1 MEASPVPEAILKLVE
16 RYEFHQAAYKRGQ
29 FNETQLRRE
38 FVDPFFRALGWDVD
52 NDKGY
57 SELYKEV
64 IHEDPIRI
72 RGSTEFIDYA
82 FRIGGSRKF
91 IVEAKKPAVN
101 IKDDAGP
108 ALQIRRYAWNARLPL
123 SILTDFEEFA
133 VYDCTKKPMPGD
145 SAATARIAYFTYK
158 EYPAKWEWIASIFAQ
173 ESILQGSFDR
183 FAEGTKGKKGTA
195 TVDEAILAEIEEWR
209 DALARNIALR
219 NADLSVGE
227 LNVAVQRT
235 IDRIL
240 FLRICEDR
248 GIEKYG
254 CLQELLE
261 GQDVYQRLLGLFQR
275 ADTRYNSGLFHF
287 NAEPGWDEMPD
298 ALTPGLAID
307 DAVLKNII
315 RRLYYPLSPY
325 EFSVISPVIL
335 GQVYEQFLGKVIR
348 LTAGHQAKVEYKPEV
363 KKAGGVYYTPQ
374 YIVDYIVKHTVGEL
388 AKDATPR
395 GIAKVRVLDPACGS
409 GSFLLGA
416 YQFLLDWHLDWYIQN
431 LVPVIAEKPATSP
444 EVRALLPEPA
454 PRTGRSRSTPGEA
467 GRSGGAGGPGG
478 SGVTGDVEGAGRAAG
493 AGRAGGTAG
502 AGAARGGT
510 ALPIYKSANGSASRA
525 RSDWKLTIA
534 ERKRILLNNIY
545 GVDIDTQAVEVTKL
559 SLLLKVLEE
568 ESEENV
574 SRQLKL
580 FDERALPSLHQN
592 IKCGNSLI
600 GTDIYAD
607 VQVTLDDPEVVKRI
621 NAFDWDREFPEIMQ
635 QGGFDAV
642 IGNPPYVRQ
651 ESIKEQKG
659 YFQAHYATYQG
670 TADLYVYFIEKG
682 ISLLRK
688 GGNFSYIVANK
699 WMRANYGKPLRSW
712 LKSKRI
718 EEIVDFGDLPVFTT
732 ATTYPCVIRVKN
744 DAPGDSFQAISV
756 ENLSFTNLTDYVSQH
771 GHQVELKNLDDSGWT
786 LTDPKSQELL
796 KKIQKAGIPL
806 GEYVEGKIFYGIKT
820 GLNKAFVIDEAT
832 RQKLI
837 QEDPKSAELI
847 KPFLVGRD
855 IKRYQSPDNR
865 GKYLILIPNGWTN
878 QQSGN
883 IKNKW
888 QWFKEQYPTLA
899 RHFAP
904 FEEEGQTRWDKG
916 EYWWELR
923 TCDYYEDFEKPKI
936 LYPEICG
943 KPEFTLDNSSYY
955 TNNKSFLISINDKY
969 LLGILNSK
977 LNLFLF
983 EQMLPKLRGGFFMPA
998 SVVLREFPIRTINF
1012 SDPADK
1018 ARYDKMVTL
1027 VERMLALHKQRADV
1041 KTDHEK
1047 NLIERQ
1053 IEVTD
1058 KQIDALVYELY
1069 GLTKEEIRIVEGA
1082 GK

>member
-1 MEASPVPEAILKLVE
+1 MEASTQVPVAILKLVE

-38 FVDPFFRALGWDVD
+38 FIDPFFKTLGWDVD
-52 NDKGY
+52 NTKGY
-57 SELYKEV
+57 SEQYKEV

-101 IKDDAGP
+101 IRDDAGP

-123 SILTDFEEFA
+123 SILTDFEEFV

-145 SAATARIAYFTYK
+145 TAATARIAYLTFR
-158 EYPAKWEWIASIFAQ
+158 EYPEKWSWIASIFSQ

-183 FAEGTKGKKGTA
+183 FATETKGKKGTA
-195 TVDEAILAEIEEWR
+195 MVDEAILADIEEWR
-209 DALARNIALR
+209 DLLAKNIALQ
-219 NADLSVGE
+219 NPALSVEE
-227 LNVAVQRT
+227 LNVAVQKT

-248 GIEKYG
+248 GIEEYG
-254 CLQELLE
+254 CLQKLFE
-261 GQDVYQRLLGLFQR
+261 GQDVYKRLLAMFHR

-287 NAEPGWDEMPD
+287 NEEPGWEEMPD
-298 ALTPGLAID
+298 RLTPGLVID
-307 DAVLKNII
+307 DAVLKKII
-315 RRLYYPLSPY
+315 KRLYYPESPY

-388 AKDATPR
+388 VKDKTPR
-395 GIAKVRVLDPACGS
+395 DVAKIRILDPACGS

-416 YQFLLDWHLDWYIQN
+416 YQFLLDWHLTWYIHN

-444 EVRALLPEPA
+444 EVQDLLPEPV
-454 PRTGRSRSTPGEA
+454 SREKSKSKKTDT
-467 GRSGGAGGPGG
+467 S
-478 SGVTGDVEGAGRAAG
+478 
-493 AGRAGGTAG
+493 
-502 AGAARGGT
+502 
-510 ALPIYKSANGSASRA
+510 LPIYKSANRSTSRV

-568 ESEENV
+568 ENQENV
-574 SRQLKL
+574 SKQLTL
-580 FDERALPSLHQN
+580 FEERALPSLHQN
-592 IKCGNSLI
+592 IKCGNSLV
-600 GTDIYAD
+600 GTDIYVD
-607 VQVTLDDPEVVKRI
+607 VQATLDDPEVVKRV
-621 NAFDWDREFPEIMQ
+621 NAFDWDREFSEIMQ
-635 QGGFDAV
+635 RGGFDAV

-651 ESIKEQKG
+651 ESIKELKG
-659 YFQAHYATYQG
+659 YFQTHYATYQG

-688 GGNFSYIVANK
+688 GGLFSYIVANK

-712 LKSKRI
+712 LKEKCI

-744 DAPGDSFQAISV
+744 ENPGVSFQAVSV
-756 ENLSFTNLTDYVSQH
+756 ENLSFTSLDDYVSQH
-771 GHQVELKNLDDSGWT
+771 SHPIEIKNLDDGGWT
-786 LTDPKSQELL
+786 LTDAKSQELL
-796 KKIQKAGIPL
+796 KKIQTAGIPL
-806 GEYVEGKIFYGIKT
+806 GKYVEGKIFYGIKT
-820 GLNKAFVIDEAT
+820 GLNKAFVIDETT
-832 RQKLI
+832 RKKLI
-837 QEDPKSAELI
+837 QEDPKSAEII
-847 KPFLVGRD
+847 KPFLVGKD
-855 IKRYQSPDNR
+855 IKRYQPPDSKR
-865 GKYLILIPNGWTN
+865 KYLIFTRHGIDISKYPAILEHLK
-878 QQSGN
+878 Q
-883 IKNKW
+883 
-888 QWFKEQYPTLA
+888 FK
-899 RHFAP
+899 
-904 FEEEGQTRWDKG
+904 K
-916 EYWWELR
+916 ELMPKPKDFVGDSWPGR
-923 TCDYYEDFEKPKI
+923 KPGAYEWYEIQDTIDYYQEFEKPKI
-936 LYPEICG
+936 VFPDIAV
-943 KPEFTLDNSSYY
+943 KPSYTLDSSGFYAANTCY
-955 TNNKSFLISINDKY
+955 MIIAHDLY
-969 LLGILNSK
+969 LLGLLNSNFYLYYYQK
-977 LNLFLF
+977 RLSLI
-983 EQMLPKLRGGFFMPA
+983 RGGYLRFF
-998 SVVLREFPIRTINF
+998 SQFVSQIPIRTINF

-1018 ARYDKMVTL
+1018 ARHDKMVAL
-1027 VERMLALHKQRADV
+1027 VERMLALHKKRAEV
-1041 KTDHEK
+1041 KLDHEK

-1053 IEVTD
+1053 IEATD

-1069 GLTKEEIRIVEGA
+1069 GLTEEEIRIVEGE